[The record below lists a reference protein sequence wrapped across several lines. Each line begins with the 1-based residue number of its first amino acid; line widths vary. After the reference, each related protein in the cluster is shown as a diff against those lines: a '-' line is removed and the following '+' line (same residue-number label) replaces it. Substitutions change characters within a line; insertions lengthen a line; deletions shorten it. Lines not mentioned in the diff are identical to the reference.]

1 MGTVV
6 PRISGASADWV
17 QSRQEIAAQAPIG
30 CIRTK
35 KFAWATLDIRPFG
48 TFSAKQRRSSLLFML
63 KSNKNLE
70 PVSLWV
76 PNLRTRGKG
85 HKVSLSKP
93 FPADPKGYGER
104 RRRCACNLSSKVEAL
119 LSNPIYDS
127 DFFRLISE
135 IRVKNILLFSM
146 DFFQPIHLK
155 KYPK

>member
-1 MGTVV
+1 M
-6 PRISGASADWV
+6 A
-17 QSRQEIAAQAPIG
+17 QSR
-30 CIRTK
+30 K
-35 KFAWATLDIRPFG
+35 SFAWATSVLRQFRIV
-48 TFSAKQRRSSLLFML
+48 SAKQGLSSLLFML

-93 FPADPKGYGER
+93 FPTDPKGYGEK
-104 RRRCACNLSSKVEAL
+104 RRRCACNLSSKVEVL

>member
-1 MGTVV
+1 MKSEEKQGFT
-6 PRISGASADWV
+6 RELQLSLY
-17 QSRQEIAAQAPIG
+17 
-30 CIRTK
+30 K
-35 KFAWATLDIRPFG
+35 KMNLRPFGRKYFSVKLSLRPFG
-48 TFSAKQRRSSLLFML
+48 TPSAKQRIPSLLFML

-104 RRRCACNLSSKVEAL
+104 RRRCACNLSSKVEVL

-135 IRVKNILLFSM
+135 ILVKNILLFSM